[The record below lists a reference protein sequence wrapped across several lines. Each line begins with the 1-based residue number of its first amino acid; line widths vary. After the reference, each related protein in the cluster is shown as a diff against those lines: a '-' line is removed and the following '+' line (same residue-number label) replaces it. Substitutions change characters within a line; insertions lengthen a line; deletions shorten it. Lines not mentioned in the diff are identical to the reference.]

1 MVRMSSQEEKTKRK
15 LDEEKKNQRASMS
28 PQEKG
33 EGRKEKSGCRE
44 KSKIHSRH
52 EPIAT
57 GHSSATPCKGPNK
70 ICRKYDSIIKGSGAK
85 QTC

>member
-1 MVRMSSQEEKTKRK
+1 MEYMARMSSQEEKTKRK

-44 KSKIHSRH
+44 KSKY
-52 EPIAT
+52 IA
-57 GHSSATPCKGPNK
+57 GMS
-70 ICRKYDSIIKGSGAK
+70 
-85 QTC
+85 Q